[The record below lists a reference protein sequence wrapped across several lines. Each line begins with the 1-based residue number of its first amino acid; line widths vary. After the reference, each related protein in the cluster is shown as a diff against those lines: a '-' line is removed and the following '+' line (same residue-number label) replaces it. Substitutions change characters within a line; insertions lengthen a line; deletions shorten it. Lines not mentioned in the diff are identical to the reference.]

1 MKRSLKKTSVGV
13 SVTYSTG
20 NFSNNLTGTDFT
32 IEAEDDI
39 IEIGIDLSC
48 NLKVKNKES
57 NCFYDA
63 NELAEDHSL
72 LKSIQIDDDK
82 IIDGLSKANK
92 KYPDAVWKLELSL
105 GDKGIFKYTVS
116 VSGSNGSV
124 FFNIEEHV

>member
-1 MKRSLKKTSVGV
+1 MKRPLRKTSAGV

-48 NLKVKNKES
+48 NLKVKNKGS

-82 IIDGLSKANK
+82 IVDGLSKANK

-105 GDKGIFKYTVS
+105 GDRGIFKYTVS

-124 FFNIEEHV
+124 LFNIEEHV